1 MRPTGSID
9 LIVVAI
15 PAHNEGGRIASCL
28 DHVDGAARRWGGP
41 VMTVIAADACAD
53 ETVSEATSFRPSA
66 MSVDVIAGTWRRA
79 SPARR
84 AAVERALEM
93 VGDGMGRERIWIANT
108 DADSAVPRGWLLE
121 HLRLAAGG
129 ADVVLGTV
137 RPDDLDDD
145 REAAWDELHADQAA
159 RMEVHGAN
167 LGVRADF
174 YRSAQGFPALAEHED
189 VAFVT
194 DCGELGAMVVST
206 DGCEVATSGRQTG
219 RTPGG
224 FARYLRDDLIP
235 DPAR

>member
-1 MRPTGSID
+1 MIGQVAVVIPARDESELIGRCLDSVLVAARALEEAHPRVVVTV
-9 LIVVAI
+9 IVVADRCTDDTADVARGFAGVTVLEI
-15 PAHNEGGRIASCL
+15 
-28 DHVDGAARRWGGP
+28 GAGNVGVAR
-41 VMTVIAADACAD
+41 
-53 ETVSEATSFRPSA
+53 AT
-66 MSVDVIAGTWRRA
+66 G
-79 SPARR
+79 
-84 AAVERALEM
+84 VERALASL
-93 VGDGMGRERIWIANT
+93 GRNLGRIWIANT

-137 RPDDLDDD
+137 RPDDLVAD
-145 REAAWDELHADQAA
+145 RESAWDELHADQAA